1 MRTPRYL
8 PGVRNGVVAK
18 RQGRSKNPSTSKS
31 FSGGGVG
38 ARNTRQRRNSRRFSI
53 YSRDRRQNEGRG
65 ARVMWLM
72 ILTGMALATGFVFAL
87 RSQFNAYR
95 IAQAEEQ
102 LKVKLDEYSR
112 RQKYLELDKQR
123 ALSAS
128 ESDRAARWNG
138 LENLKLDRED
148 AQSGSSVQRVV
159 SARPIKA
166 SQADQSNRLGNRLGD
181 RLTAESRNGSRST
194 RGPVRAGSQSKAAKL
209 VKGVNIGKAAKVMN
223 VVKLNAA
230 KREGATNKA
239 RANAVK
245 SRKQNQR

>member
-112 RQKYLELDKQR
+112 RP
-123 ALSAS
+123 LSAS